1 MLCFR
6 QLAAT
11 LKKTTP
17 TVAGRDPLRSS
28 QSRTE
33 GSQAGDKTKTPSGK
47 GNTAARNAPTS
58 AKNIIYIDED
68 DEVLDSQR
76 GTALWPRAALDA
88 ATAHGLSSDP
98 LICPPEA
105 STSVK
110 TDDLQDYVGRIF
122 SSRHDLYRLGL
133 HMTYTTSICGNMENG
148 TVCCSFESLLS
159 TLAYVGCDH
168 QEPTPFFCLILPR
181 HRSTS
186 DSCTHALTI
195 RTRTRSRG
203 PYSRCVHGGGSWF
216 TFSLLTTVAPPSR
229 SMC

>member
-1 MLCFR
+1 VPQSEELVTGGNIMLCFR

-76 GTALWPRAALDA
+76 GTALWPRTTLDA
-88 ATAHGLSSDP
+88 ATTHGLSSDP

-148 TVCCSFESLLS
+148 TGCCSFESL
-159 TLAYVGCDH
+159 TL
-168 QEPTPFFCLILPR
+168 
-181 HRSTS
+181 
-186 DSCTHALTI
+186 
-195 RTRTRSRG
+195 
-203 PYSRCVHGGGSWF
+203 
-216 TFSLLTTVAPPSR
+216 
-229 SMC
+229 